1 MPAGAR
7 IWKRFQ
13 RPDADLLAAF
23 AAVASCDAA
32 DALGRLAV
40 VDPAIRRMAG
50 SGTLVGPA
58 LPVLCRPDDNLMIHA
73 AIDMAQPGD
82 VIVISAGGGTQT
94 ALVGELVCA
103 WAKVRGVAGFIVDG
117 PVRDVEALQLPTFA
131 RGTSPRA
138 PFKVAAGEAGF
149 AVGLGGV
156 VVEPGDI
163 VIADADGVVIVP
175 RAEAARVLA
184 KVKLIRQHD
193 QDAKAAMAAG
203 AFDRSWVSPALKQ
216 AGVEEE

>member
-1 MPAGAR
+1 
-7 IWKRFQ
+7 
-13 RPDADLLAAF
+13 
-23 AAVASCDAA
+23 VASSDAA

-40 VDPAIRRMAG
+40 VDTAIRRLAG
-50 SGTLVGPA
+50 SGTLAGPA

-94 ALVGELVCA
+94 ALVGELVSA
-103 WAKVRGVAGFIVDG
+103 WAKCRGVAGFVIDG
-117 PVRDVEALQLPTFA
+117 AVRDVEALQVPTFA

-138 PFKVAAGEAGF
+138 PFKVAAGEIGYP
-149 AVGLGGV
+149 VGLGGV
-156 VVEPGDI
+156 AVQPGDI

-175 RAEAARVLA
+175 QAEAENVLA
-184 KVKLIRQHD
+184 KVAEIQQADRA
-193 QDAKAAMAAG
+193 AKEAMASG
-203 AFDRSWVSPALKQ
+203 TFDRSWVVPALGK